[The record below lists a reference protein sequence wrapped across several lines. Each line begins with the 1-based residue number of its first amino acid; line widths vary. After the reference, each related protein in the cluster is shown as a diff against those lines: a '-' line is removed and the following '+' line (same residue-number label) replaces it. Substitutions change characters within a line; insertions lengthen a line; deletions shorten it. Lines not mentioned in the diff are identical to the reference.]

1 MLPPYQVD
9 KDPFHRDHP
18 VRRYADVTW
27 EGIPPT
33 PKIADSIE
41 LQDEPA
47 ILSKL
52 NGLTQH
58 SSEEDIALYI
68 QKCHSLNL
76 IVDVNRMARLAIC
89 RNAVAVVRFLID
101 DGKADLDCRD
111 TYGKTAIFYALWDY
125 PDEQMFQYFA
135 SKIPRGSKRL
145 NHRDCYA
152 RTALHY
158 AIALERLRASDF
170 LLALEPD
177 AEIIDEVTGRLAGA
191 WYLQSLLRARKL
203 ISMMPKFDIQSLL
216 VRPQHERVRL
226 HPITKLQD
234 DYPLVSLPPDGRG
247 YTRFWVHIPWAN
259 GILFFFALRRYGRD
273 LGYHIRSTDWLPS
286 LFRQP
291 AKIPANP
298 NLPYTDPTYESG
310 YGSTSEITGERLR
323 ALIIFP
329 CLILRSRAAY
339 RRERNRINGMR
350 AEITDTR
357 AKNMLQPELTLDE
370 TYFPSL
376 PTDVL
381 DKRNTMQVVS
391 RQCTESLNG
400 KPTNEDTQPML
411 MVPQLWLWRCD
422 RYILSAFSANDGIYT
437 AAYNINIRK
446 QMSKFVSKPIP
457 SPGIH
462 TGLLIAQQISEFGNP
477 QTNGIFGNPQ
487 AHAKFPSPLD
497 IFEASAAQVLTEVD
511 VYMDLNTP
519 SRPDMNK
526 EHDFMFRIADIREEL
541 AMINEVLSQQLE
553 VLQKFIEDFE
563 LYNPDSHSFLD
574 REFVLKGGKQNR
586 VAIAE
591 YKVDTEAMEQWETV
605 KRSRGIIEKYQK
617 RVRKIDGDAER
628 VEKRIQDQLNLK
640 RTHASIED
648 ARASLTLGT
657 HGLILSTA
665 VIGFTV
671 VTIIFAPLAFVTAL
685 FALPIDTL
693 LSNQFPFKRAEN
705 SEAEDSA
712 QTTDAYTTSYV
723 ARWFIVAEF
732 VSLGVTILLVILG
745 VWLLRASKSFSALQ
759 ENHMRNKLNRGDTNG
774 SQVGKAAISA
784 SGANVGVPTSGQ
796 ERTGIRKRVGEF
808 LPRHKEQ
815 ITPSYV

>member
-41 LQDEPA
+41 LRDDTEAHNLLEDETA

-101 DGKADLDCRD
+101 DGIADLDCRD

-145 NHRDCYA
+145 NHRDCYV

-158 AIALERLRASDF
+158 AMALERLRASDF

-177 AEIIDEVTGRLAGA
+177 AEIVDEVTGRLAGA
-191 WYLQSLLRARKL
+191 WYLQSLLGARRL
-203 ISMMPKFDIQSLL
+203 ISMTPKFDVQSLL

-247 YTRFWVHIPWAN
+247 YTRFWVHLPWAN
-259 GILFFFALRRYGRD
+259 GVLFFFALRRYGRD

-323 ALIIFP
+323 ALII
-329 CLILRSRAAY
+329 
-339 RRERNRINGMR
+339 
-350 AEITDTR
+350 
-357 AKNMLQPELTLDE
+357 
-370 TYFPSL
+370 
-376 PTDVL
+376 
-381 DKRNTMQVVS
+381 
-391 RQCTESLNG
+391 
-400 KPTNEDTQPML
+400 
-411 MVPQLWLWRCD
+411 
-422 RYILSAFSANDGIYT
+422 
-437 AAYNINIRK
+437 
-446 QMSKFVSKPIP
+446 MSKFVSKPVP

-605 KRSRGIIEKYQK
+605 KRSRGTIEKYQK

-693 LSNQFPFKRAEN
+693 LSNQFPFKRADN
-705 SEAEDSA
+705 AEAEDSA
-712 QTTDAYTTSYV
+712 QTTNAYATSYV

-759 ENHMRNKLNRGDTNG
+759 ENHMRNKLNRDDTNG
-774 SQVGKAAISA
+774 SQVGKAAITA
-784 SGANVGVPTSGQ
+784 SGANVGVPTLGQ
-796 ERTGIRKRVGEF
+796 ERTSIRKRVGEF
-808 LPRHKEQ
+808 LPHHKEQ